1 VVSGQ
6 SRDQRASPGV
16 RAPLFGAG
24 QPPSRQ
30 VGAGE
35 LRVPHDDHAAS
46 SGSSDQLDGGDRC
59 LGRGSWCC
67 GDHLHPPCLIDLG
80 GSPLGLRQERFVLRA
95 ALQDPDADAQG
106 RVAKDASRRTRR
118 EGRVAKDALRSA
130 SAFSNASSTLPSS
143 LSSSPGRTRRRP
155 CPAGRCRRC
164 SRART
169 PGALRS
175 LSPAPARSTRRG
187 PARLAFAAHRTSRSS
202 APSDGARDAAFLNN
216 FLTRRQFCLFLT
228 ISCAVVGLSRSNC
241 CVFAVPL
248 AASRSFDQ

>member
-1 VVSGQ
+1 LRRPLASAVFDRSRRLTAWAAAGTLCPSGC
-6 SRDQRASPGV
+6 APG
-16 RAPLFGAG
+16 
-24 QPPSRQ
+24 
-30 VGAGE
+30 
-35 LRVPHDDHAAS
+35 
-46 SGSSDQLDGGDRC
+46 SGCRC
-59 LGRGSWCC
+59 S
-67 GDHLHPPCLIDLG
+67 
-80 GSPLGLRQERFVLRA
+80 
-95 ALQDPDADAQG
+95 
-106 RVAKDASRRTRR
+106 RTRR

-248 AASRSFDQ
+248 AASRSFDR